1 MTFYAQMSSGLG
13 RILLCSTGD
22 HLNGLYFVGQKDC
35 PPLADLSI
43 PLPRASDPTAGS
55 MSGLALK
62 TFKASKLSNDDLFG
76 EANLLR
82 TASGAHTTS
91 MAKAAGA
98 IIDCDPDSLSYMQA
112 ETPANAQAI
121 FLQTQKELGEYFL
134 GDRTTF
140 SVPLLTEGTDFQKK
154 VWRALLDIPYGQSV
168 SYADVARAAGLT
180 AQHGRP
186 VGTAVGRNPITIII
200 PCHRVLSSV
209 GTLAGYTGGL
219 ERKFALLQLEGF
231 TVG

>member
-22 HLNGLYFVGQKDC
+22 HLNGLYFLGQKDC

-43 PLPRASDPTAGS
+43 PLPRTSDPTAGS
-55 MSGLALK
+55 MSGVAIKTLK
-62 TFKASKLSNDDLFG
+62 VSKLPNDDLFG
-76 EANLLR
+76 EANLVR
-82 TASGAHTTS
+82 TASGAHTAST
-91 MAKAAGA
+91 AKVTDA

-121 FLQTQKELGEYFL
+121 FQQTQKELREYFL
-134 GDRTTF
+134 GDRTAF

-154 VWRALLDIPYGQSV
+154 VWRALRDIPYGRYV

-186 VGTAVGRNPITIII
+186 VGTAVGRNPIPVII
-200 PCHRVLSSV
+200 PRHWVLASV
-209 GTLAGYTGGL
+209 GTLAGYTGG
-219 ERKFALLQLEGF
+219 
-231 TVG
+231 